1 LKSTQEKAVRETP
14 TASAFHFKKLTYQ
27 KELRMGRTRR
37 ESGKLLCIDIGN
49 TNIVLGVAEGSRILE
64 HWRIR
69 TDRDITA
76 DEMGILIQNLF
87 GNSHLHMK
95 DIKHMIVSCVVPPLL
110 NTMGVFS
117 RRYFYIEPMIVGPA
131 TKIGMPILYDNPKE
145 VGADRIVNAVAAY
158 EKYRTAMIVVDFG
171 TATTFDYVSED
182 GAYQGGAIAPGVVI
196 SSEALF
202 QKASKLPRVE
212 IFAKPKS
219 VLAKDTISSMNVGI
233 IYGYAGLVDGIV
245 NRMKRE
251 VGRNLKV
258 IATGGLAPLI
268 CEISETIDHVE
279 EFLTL
284 EGLMIIF
291 KRNQ

>member
-1 LKSTQEKAVRETP
+1 MRSSVGELKEQ
-14 TASAFHFKKLTYQ
+14 
-27 KELRMGRTRR
+27 RMRRTKQ

-49 TNIVLGVAEGSRILE
+49 TNIVLGVAEQARLLD

-69 TDRDITA
+69 TERDITA

-87 GNSHLHMK
+87 RNFDLEMEA
-95 DIKHMIVSCVVPPLL
+95 IKHMIVSCVVPPLL
-110 NTMGVFS
+110 NTMEVFG
-117 RRYFYIEPMIVGPA
+117 RRYFHIEPMIVGPA
-131 TKIGMPILYDNPKE
+131 TKTGMPIFYDNPKE

-219 VLAKDTISSMNVGI
+219 VLAKNTISGMNAGI

-245 NRMKRE
+245 NRMKKE

-268 CEISETIDHVE
+268 CEISETIDYVE

-284 EGLMIIF
+284 EGLIILF